1 MDNDEL
7 RHLLEMH
14 TSYVERIRILDERR
28 AAFGTLST
36 AETVE
41 LAKAKREKA
50 KVAAQLQVVSEV
62 TPEARAALG
71 EEAPYI
77 ILELQHKQLNDKFD
91 DNQLLVMK
99 QITQLARLFSALRR
113 QQKKQAERI
122 DDLFAHL
129 NRLDG
134 TINDLRMLIIKSFG
148 AVALVVIIG
157 MGLMILAER
166 WR

>member
-1 MDNDEL
+1 
-7 RHLLEMH
+7 
-14 TSYVERIRILDERR
+14 
-28 AAFGTLST
+28 
-36 AETVE
+36 
-41 LAKAKREKA
+41 
-50 KVAAQLQVVSEV
+50 
-62 TPEARAALG
+62 
-71 EEAPYI
+71 
-77 ILELQHKQLNDKFD
+77 
-91 DNQLLVMK
+91 MK

-113 QQKKQAERI
+113 QQKKQVERI

-148 AVALVVIIG
+148 AVAIVIIIG